1 MIIFYS
7 GVKNII
13 ETDEAKVRNDKIH
26 IMTSFHELKG
36 RKLPNFLIEMKKQ
49 RKGKHVLNKR
59 IPKNPKG

>member
-13 ETDEAKVRNDKIH
+13 ETDEAKSRNDKIH

-36 RKLPNFLIEMKKQ
+36 RKLPDFLTEMKAQ
-49 RKGKHVLNKR
+49 RKKR
-59 IPKNPKG
+59 KKKCAQ

>member
-13 ETDEAKVRNDKIH
+13 ETDEAKVRDDKIH